1 MASDIATV
9 LARARRGVLRA
20 AAGCGKTDAI
30 AAAVTAAEDGRQ
42 LVLTH
47 THAGVKALRQRLQKY
62 KAPKNRYHV
71 DTLAGWALNYAVH
84 YPQISGFK
92 EKQPTGASWS
102 KVYDAAARV
111 LDSSA
116 LRRVVT
122 ESYAG
127 LYVDEYQ
134 DCTIG
139 QHRLILKLADIL
151 PCRVLGDPLQG
162 IFDFGSESLINWAA
176 DVEAN
181 FERLPDLDHP
191 WRWAGVNPALGRR
204 LMEIRAALLA
214 GDEIDLQAPPVVWR
228 PLSPDEE
235 WRACL
240 DAARQDGSVVAIH
253 KWASACHALAKK
265 LKSRFTSMEQME
277 SPDLLKWAGAIE
289 AAEGPAR
296 ALRVIEF
303 AAECMTVV
311 GTELSGLRDKLAQ
324 GALPD
329 INRVKKHRGVVQ
341 ALIGVGQSAALDP
354 VLPALDALEQ
364 IPGRVLYRRELWR
377 EMQRAVQLHART
389 PGGSLPDAAWKMRNR
404 TRHAGRAV
412 EHRTIS
418 RTLLVKGLEFD
429 HAIVLNAGDHDAR
442 NLYVAMTRASRSLTV
457 LSKTPAIRLGIPI

>member
-1 MASDIATV
+1 M
-9 LARARRGVLRA
+9 LARARRGFVTA

-30 AAAVTAAEDGRQ
+30 AAAVTASGDGRQ

-62 KAPKNRYHV
+62 KAPKDRYHV

-84 YPQISGFK
+84 YPNLSRFK
-92 EKQPTGASWS
+92 EAQPTGASWS
-102 KVYDAAARV
+102 KVYDAAERV

-116 LRRVVT
+116 VRRVVT

-127 LYVDEYQ
+127 FYVDEYQ
-134 DCTIG
+134 DCTVG
-139 QHRLILKLADIL
+139 QHRLVLRMADLL
-151 PCRVLGDPLQG
+151 PCRILGDPLQG
-162 IFDFGSESLINWAA
+162 IFDFDQQPPINWAA
-176 DVEAN
+176 DVETN
-181 FERLPDLDHP
+181 FERLPDLAHP
-191 WRWAGVNPALGRR
+191 WRWTGSSPDLGRR

-214 GDEIDLQAPPVVWR
+214 GDEIDLQTPPLVWR
-228 PLSPDEE
+228 PLSPEEE

-253 KWASACHALAKK
+253 KWAPSCHALAKK
-265 LKSRFTSMEQME
+265 LRGRFTSMEQME
-277 SPDLLKWAGAIE
+277 SPDLLKWAKAIGWV
-289 AAEGPAR
+289 EGTAR
-296 ALRVIEF
+296 AVQVIEF
-303 AAECMTVV
+303 AAKCMTLV
-311 GTELSGLRDKLAQ
+311 GTELGPLRDRMAQ

-329 INRVKKHRGVVQ
+329 IGRVKKHRGVVQ
-341 ALIGVGQSAALDP
+341 ALLDVAGSGAFDP
-354 VLPALDALEQ
+354 VLPAFEAIEQ

-377 EMQRAVQLHART
+377 EIQRAVQLHIRT
-389 PGGSLPDAAWKMRNR
+389 PGGSLPDAAWKVRNR

-429 HAIVLNAGDHDAR
+429 HVVVLNAADHDAK

-457 LSKTPAIRLGIPI
+457 LSKTPRIRLARPSSP